1 MLRHLDDDAWGRVGI
16 ANALPITPRALA
28 YVLVGH
34 ARHHMA
40 VLGEKYGVGAA

>member
-1 MLRHLDDDAWGRVGI
+1 MLRHLDDDAWGRVGT

-40 VLGEKYGVGAA
+40 VLAEKYGVAA